1 MSRLL
6 FPSQPLQAFETKT
19 FHLLVPAQIRLKRPP
34 SPRLGFCGLFER
46 VLFDILFDTLHSGL
60 LPLLALWS
68 HPRPEVV
75 WARSGMCFSWNLS
88 AALGRLG
95 RPGLGVPGAAVV
107 FQNILPWL
115 RFPSSNLY
123 SNPKSVHLLRLCHL
137 GLPARPPR
145 LLPRPEKAAFLD
157 ASAAGELVLKSLNP
171 PPGRCTSWASSV
183 ESETGLLPHHPRPA
197 WMSSRSKASGFMLS
211 PSALSKAW
219 VSSPLAR
226 AACGPLASA
235 SLESSWGGSG
245 VFLSSFL
252 QRLSFWPHPLSR
264 SVPEARL
271 LLPSTPRSGSRL
283 VVPAA

>member
-1 MSRLL
+1 MTSSSTPFTPGSSL
-6 FPSQPLQAFETKT
+6 FW
-19 FHLLVPAQIRLKRPP
+19 H
-34 SPRLGFCGLFER
+34 CGT
-46 VLFDILFDTLHSGL
+46 I
-60 LPLLALWS
+60 
-68 HPRPEVV
+68 PRPEVV
-75 WARSGMCFSWNLS
+75 WARSGMSLSWNLS

-95 RPGLGVPGAAVV
+95 RPGLGVPGAVVV

-123 SNPKSVHLLRLCHL
+123 LNPKSVHLLRLCHL

-145 LLPRPEKAAFLD
+145 LLPRLEKAAFLD

-252 QRLSFWPHPLSR
+252 QRLSFWHHPLSPFCPEGPAPSPEHAPKWLEVGCSSCLR
-264 SVPEARL
+264 SSSSP
-271 LLPSTPRSGSRL
+271 LLPLRSNPHPFLR
-283 VVPAA
+283 